1 MEQVETRTSK
11 QRVEVN
17 FKPSILLFVTKKISK
32 RVLEAT
38 AKKPVSTEHQD
49 QCHQLQAFANQ

>member
-1 MEQVETRTSK
+1 MDQVETGTSK
-11 QRVEVN
+11 QPVEVN
-17 FKPSILLFVTKKISK
+17 FKPSMLHIVTKKISK

-38 AKKPVSTEHQD
+38 AKKPVSIEHQD